1 MEKGRN
7 GQKSKKKSVE
17 TADLTII
24 YLYRDFSIKE
34 YLDQK
39 VEKIE
44 KIKLTPSWPQVD
56 RIFERILEILKENNK
71 IAKSTLRWKL

>member
-7 GQKSKKKSVE
+7 GQKRKKSVE
-17 TADLTII
+17 TTDLTII
-24 YLYRDFSIKE
+24 YLYKDFSIKE

-44 KIKLTPSWPQVD
+44 KMKLTPS
-56 RIFERILEILKENNK
+56 
-71 IAKSTLRWKL
+71 